1 MNEEIKV
8 DYTSTQVINDE
19 EVSTISMWKQ
29 PEYVG
34 HWKITPNF
42 FVAST
47 KKPSRV
53 HIYFSKLL
61 LGWEWSDD
69 KV

>member
-1 MNEEIKV
+1 MSEIKV
-8 DYTSTQVINDE
+8 DFSSTEIINNE
-19 EVSTISMWKQ
+19 EVSTIHMWKQ
-29 PEYVG
+29 PDYVG

-47 KKPSRV
+47 TRPKKI

-69 KV
+69 KL

>member
-1 MNEEIKV
+1 MSEMKV
-8 DYTSTQVINDE
+8 DYGSTEIINNE
-19 EVSTISMWKQ
+19 EVSTISMWQQ
-29 PEYVG
+29 PDYVG

-42 FVAST
+42 FVASI
-47 KKPSRV
+47 KKPSKV

-69 KV
+69 KL